1 MSENTESAAF
11 SQNSLSSDVEIKG
24 TISFSKELRFDGKL
38 EGEIVSSGAL
48 SLGDNAEIT
57 GEIITHSVV
66 VRGKV
71 KGNVTVAD
79 RCELRGEANLQGD
92 LKAARL
98 VMEENVTLIGKAE
111 VTPAGGAGVPK
122 DPGASNSGGVI
133 RPFNFV
139 KQALGGN

>member
-1 MSENTESAAF
+1 MSEITESSDA
-11 SQNSLSSDVEIKG
+11 SQNTLSSDVEITG

-57 GEIITHSVV
+57 GEIVTHSVV

-71 KGNVTVAD
+71 KGNITVTD

-122 DPGASNSGGVI
+122 ENGGSSGGVI

-139 KQALGGN
+139 KQALGGS